1 MPINFRFDKLIK
13 LVGIPD
19 VFTEKNAVDWFGIKD
34 PKNSKAYK
42 ILSWIY
48 GILRSFLSPSFK
60 TMLFKISVLV
70 FIILDLLGFTYS
82 HIFALI
88 SAIILGISAF
98 FWFIFYISKAG
109 GESKTW
115 LNEAFSSIQVDRGI
129 GWANIS
135 MSTSIMFGIGLIL
148 HNVLN
153 DNPRFS
159 WKMKNSNIVF
169 KDHPSWITLA
179 VVISIIVLYFRPD
192 GLVYLFEVGLWDG
205 YINPMRKKWLKNMQG
220 PNQVS
225 QIVLFIVYIS
235 IILVVIML
243 NFKQFN
249 GSHIKKFSIF
259 NNLID
264 STNHPVVVVVFYIW
278 YFLLRTKYDGW
289 ALGLFTIL
297 TMGDV
302 AWKSVFAA
310 KLKKNFGTK
319 ISKMGYGND
328 KVTNLIG
335 DAPALQETEGRSLS
349 RSRTG
354 RIMHR
359 VDKY

>member
-1 MPINFRFDKLIK
+1 
-13 LVGIPD
+13 
-19 VFTEKNAVDWFGIKD
+19 
-34 PKNSKAYK
+34 
-42 ILSWIY
+42 
-48 GILRSFLSPSFK
+48 
-60 TMLFKISVLV
+60 
-70 FIILDLLGFTYS
+70 
-82 HIFALI
+82 
-88 SAIILGISAF
+88 
-98 FWFIFYISKAG
+98 
-109 GESKTW
+109 
-115 LNEAFSSIQVDRGI
+115 
-129 GWANIS
+129 
-135 MSTSIMFGIGLIL
+135 
-148 HNVLN
+148 
-153 DNPRFS
+153 
-159 WKMKNSNIVF
+159 
-169 KDHPSWITLA
+169 
-179 VVISIIVLYFRPD
+179 
-192 GLVYLFEVGLWDG
+192 
-205 YINPMRKKWLKNMQG
+205 
-220 PNQVS
+220 
-225 QIVLFIVYIS
+225 
-235 IILVVIML
+235 ML